1 MEELDKFGALN
12 LQACEDN
19 NLRTQLLE
27 YYKWQV
33 VVTLLIGVTYFR
45 ILKASIIKGTH
56 YSGIEF

>member
-1 MEELDKFGALN
+1 M
-12 LQACEDN
+12 QACEDN